1 MIALIDFILLPFYW
15 GLLYVFA
22 RIIVNRNIADRP
34 EYRYYIVG
42 LNLKLLG
49 GIGLCLVYTLYY
61 QGGDTTAY
69 FESSVSL
76 HKLMWR
82 YPDIWWKIMTS
93 DLKWEYFSYFDS
105 KTGYP
110 QYFRDP
116 QSFSVVR
123 YTNLLH
129 LISLKRYIITTML
142 LSFITYQGVWRLYL
156 LFVSVYPNYFKQLA
170 YCILFV
176 PSVFFWGSGILK
188 DSITLMAACWIT
200 YSFHRMVILNK
211 GYLVHSISIFIM
223 ANILI
228 TLKPYILLALVPGA
242 ILWLSFDKS
251 SLIKNPVTRFMMFP
265 IIIGS
270 LIIVGI
276 LTYQSLGETL
286 GQYSSVDKILNKA
299 VVTQKDLKQEYY
311 QGSTFDIGEFDNSFG
326 GILSKFPLA
335 TTAGLFRPF
344 IWEARNPVMAITGL
358 ENLVLLGLSAFLFF
372 RLGPLRFFAKVRKQ
386 PILFFSILFALF
398 FSFSVG
404 LTTSNFGA
412 LSRYKI
418 PAIPFFLTTLIVI
431 YMQYVEEKGEEE
443 RVMEKQNRN
452 RELVTA

>member
-1 MIALIDFILLPFYW
+1 MISLLDFILLPFYW
-15 GLLYVFA
+15 GILYIFA
-22 RIIVNRNIADRP
+22 RVTVNRNIAARP
-34 EYRYYIVG
+34 EYRYYIWG
-42 LNLKLLG
+42 LNLKFIG
-49 GIGLCLVYTLYY
+49 GIALCLVYTLYY

-82 YPDIWWKIMTS
+82 YPDVWWKIMTGE
-93 DLKWEYFSYFDS
+93 LKWEYYTYFDS

-110 QYFRDP
+110 QYYRDP

-129 LISLKRYIITTML
+129 LISMKRYIITTLL
-142 LSFITYQGVWRLYL
+142 LSYITYQGVWRLYI
-156 LFVSVYPNYFKQLA
+156 LFVSVYPNYSRQLA

-200 YSFHRMVILNK
+200 YSFHRMFILNK
-211 GYLVHSISIFIM
+211 GYVAHGISIFIM

-228 TLKPYILLALVPGA
+228 TLKPYILLALLPGA
-242 ILWLSFDKS
+242 ILWLSFDKAA
-251 SLIKNPVTRFMMFP
+251 LIKNPALRLLMFP
-265 IIIGS
+265 IIISS
-270 LIIVGI
+270 LILIGF

-311 QGSTFDIGEFDNSFG
+311 QGSTFDIGEFDNSFTG
-326 GILSKFPLA
+326 VIGKFPLA
-335 TTAGLFRPF
+335 ATAGLFRPF
-344 IWEARNPVMAITGL
+344 LWEARNPVMAVTGM
-358 ENLVLLGLSAFLFF
+358 ENLVLLGLTLFLFI
-372 RLGPLRFFAKVRKQ
+372 RLGPLPFIAKIRSQ

-418 PAIPFFLTTLIVI
+418 PAIPFFLTALVVV
-431 YMQYVEEKGEEE
+431 YNQYSEDRMDQQRMLNKRNEE
-443 RVMEKQNRN
+443 RA
-452 RELVTA
+452 LISA